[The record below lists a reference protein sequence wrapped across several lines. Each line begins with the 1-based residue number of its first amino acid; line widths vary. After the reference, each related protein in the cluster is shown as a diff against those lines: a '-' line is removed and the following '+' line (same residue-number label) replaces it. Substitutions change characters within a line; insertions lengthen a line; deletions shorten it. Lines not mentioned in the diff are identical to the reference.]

1 MGVYGGLA
9 PFPQG
14 RTTLRRHLNY
24 SSEFPVGA
32 SGAVGTVLLP
42 HKYFSHSHSP
52 VNLHLRVP
60 VEELT

>member
-1 MGVYGGLA
+1 MGVCEGLA
-9 PFPQG
+9 PSPQG
-14 RTTLRRHLNY
+14 RTTLRRHRN
-24 SSEFPVGA
+24 SPEFPVGA

-42 HKYFSHSHSP
+42 HNYFSHNHSP